1 MSWFEK
7 YPNHR
12 TSPSIQATYP
22 LHAIT
27 WTIPTLH
34 HAHIK
39 WAFRGC
45 GGHLTNLHISEAHR
59 NEGISLFL
67 HQSVLLLCLQP
78 LFVSPPLLSFSLPFS
93 PNWWICGVVKT
104 HANETAGITQ
114 TMWPVKVGVGSKTR
128 CSREPSLH
136 TCTHT
141 LPHSLPGIIPPPPPC
156 HLFVLSFFF
165 FFIWK
170 KKGSGDDN
178 QTKSGIPYLIYVL
191 P

>member
-1 MSWFEK
+1 MSLQ
-7 YPNHR
+7 R
-12 TSPSIQATYP
+12 VR
-22 LHAIT
+22 
-27 WTIPTLH
+27 
-34 HAHIK
+34 
-39 WAFRGC
+39 WASN
-45 GGHLTNLHISEAHR
+45 NLHISEAHR

-141 LPHSLPGIIPPPPPC
+141 LPHSLAPWNNPSTSSMPPFC
-156 HLFVLSFFF
+156 AFIFFL
-165 FFIWK
+165 IWK
-170 KKGSGDDN
+170 KKRSGDDN
-178 QTKSGIPYLIYVL
+178 RTKSGIFTWFMFYFSANVCSCMKLITYVAML
-191 P
+191 THAHMPAQTGPVCVCV